1 MRRILDITAKD
12 LLQLLRDRNTFLFLL
27 IMPVVFTVLFGYA
40 FGGFSRASDPRLPV
54 GYLDQDGSAISQ
66 QLHDLLAA
74 SEVIQ
79 LEDSS
84 WLTPADLEVG
94 VAGEDLVAAL
104 IVPSGYGRSLQ
115 HGKPARLILI
125 GDTSTPAGTSVE
137 SEALTAAIRLES
149 AVRTALILE
158 RVAGDRAPYEYT
170 FEQSLSA
177 WQDPPIGVT
186 ETTSTAIRGQS
197 NGNGS
202 LAHTSPG
209 MMLQFAIAGL
219 LVAAQVI
226 VNERKSRTL
235 QRMLTTATGRVHI
248 LFGHYLAILALILGQ
263 FFILLAFGQII
274 LKLNYLNAPGATALV
289 AFTAALCIAGLGLL
303 IGTLAR
309 TEEQAII
316 FSLVPMF
323 VLAGLGGAWVP
334 LEVTGPTF
342 QTIGHLSPVAWA
354 MDGFKNITVRG
365 LGLEAV
371 LLPAIALF
379 GYALL
384 FFAVASWRFR
394 ATQEH

>member
-1 MRRILDITAKD
+1 VIRILDITSKD
-12 LLQLLRDRNTFLFLL
+12 LLQLLRDRKTFLFLL

-40 FGGFSRASDPRLPV
+40 FGGFSSASDPRLPV
-54 GYLDQDGSAISQ
+54 GYLDQDGSAISR
-66 QLHDLLAA
+66 QLHDLLSG
-74 SEVIQ
+74 SEVIH
-79 LEDSS
+79 LEEGG
-84 WLTPADLEVG
+84 WLTTADLEAG
-94 VAGEDLVAAL
+94 VAGEDLAAA
-104 IVPSGYGRSLQ
+104 IVVPKGYGRGLQ

-125 GDTSTPAGTSVE
+125 GDTSTPAGMSVE

-158 RVAGDRAPYEYT
+158 RVAGGQAPYEYA
-170 FEQSLSA
+170 FEQTLSA
-177 WQDPPIGVT
+177 WQDPPIGVI
-186 ETTSTAIRGQS
+186 ETTSTAIREQET
-197 NGNGS
+197 GNGS

-235 QRMLTTATGRVHI
+235 QRMLTTATGRAHI

-263 FFILLAFGQII
+263 FMILLAFGQFI
-274 LKLNYLNAPGATALV
+274 LKLNYLSAPGATALV

-303 IGTLAR
+303 IGTIAR
-309 TEEQAII
+309 TDEQAVVI
-316 FSLVPMF
+316 SLVMMF

-334 LEVTGPTF
+334 LEVTGDTF
-342 QTIGHLSPVAWA
+342 QAIGHVSPIAWA
-354 MDGFKNITVRG
+354 MDGFKNITLRG

-371 LLPAIALF
+371 LLPALALF

-384 FFAVASWRFR
+384 FFAVATWSFR
-394 ATQEH
+394 TSQEH